1 MRIAL
6 VVGSPGVPV
15 RGPSGSSA
23 HVRGLA
29 RGLGA
34 LGHSVRIWA
43 ARLVDRRGAHGDP
56 VEDAVETGV
65 PGWPS
70 WLEPWRDLREIRAAR
85 RISRAV
91 IEAAHAGD
99 APALLIER
107 HSLFCDAGWRVRER
121 LGTPWVLEVN
131 APLAQERSRYEVIR
145 TPRLAN
151 RWERD
156 VLRAAP
162 AIVAVSDWLVTW
174 LREEIGARNVT
185 RVWNGTEGLPG
196 DRARGRAALG
206 LGADEP
212 AVGFVGSMKPWHGLE
227 RAARLAGALGARLVL
242 IGPTPADPPRGALL
256 TGHLGP
262 QALADAVAA
271 LDLGL
276 APYPADAP
284 PWFCPLKILDYRAQG
299 TPVLA
304 TDRGEARAL
313 VGEGGAVA
321 PAEDE
326 DLLIEL
332 GRAWLGRRAA
342 PWVRAWRDVA
352 SEVLAA
358 ARATTVGD
366 G

>member
-6 VVGSPGVPV
+6 LVGSPGVPA

-29 RGLGA
+29 RGLGE
-34 LGHSVRIWA
+34 LGHRVRIWA
-43 ARLVDRRGAHGDP
+43 ARLADRRGVHGDP

-70 WLEPWRDLREIRAAR
+70 WLEPWRDLAEIRAAR
-85 RISRAV
+85 RLSRAV

-99 APALLIER
+99 PPELIVER
-107 HSLFCDAGWRVRER
+107 HSLYCDAGWRIHDR

-131 APLAQERSRYEVIR
+131 APLALERSRYEVLR
-145 TPRLAN
+145 TPRLAA

-162 AIVAVSDWLVTW
+162 VVVAVSDWLVTW
-174 LREEIGARNVT
+174 LREEIGCANVA
-185 RVWNGTEGLPG
+185 RVWNGTEALPG

-206 LGADEP
+206 VGSGEP
-212 AVGFVGSMKPWHGLE
+212 LVGFVGSMKPWHGLSQ
-227 RAARLAGALGARLVL
+227 AAQVAGALGARLVL
-242 IGPTPADPPRGALL
+242 IGPQPADPPAGAIL

-262 QALADAVAA
+262 AALADAVAA

-313 VGEGGAVA
+313 VGEGGAVV
-321 PAEDE
+321 PAD
-326 DLLIEL
+326 DPDALIEA
-332 GRAWLGRRAA
+332 GRAWLGRRAE
-342 PWVRAWRDVA
+342 PWVRSWREVA
-352 SEVLAA
+352 GEVLAA
-358 ARATTVGD
+358 ARATMARER
-366 G
+366 